1 MKPEKRSQKLWITCI
16 AMLLLLTGI
25 RAFGQNPEQT
35 VITREI
41 KIKKGQ
47 TYLNLPVKNTDRLL
61 QATISLKGVALDR
74 FTINLAVDEPDFW
87 TFFDVTPYQGKTL
100 TIEIGKA
107 SRMFRGMGPQGSD
120 DDDYLATKGVLA
132 LQKIFA
138 DSSFPGMDE
147 LYKESGRPQV
157 HFTASRGWINDPN
170 GLIYYKGLYHMFF
183 QHNPYGWQWG
193 NMHWGHAVSKD
204 LIHWDQWQ
212 EAIYPVLDLPDE
224 GSHRGFGDAA
234 FSGSAVID
242 PQNTAGFRKDGI
254 DPIIAVYTST
264 GRGECLQ
271 MSYDEGRT
279 FIDYEGNPILAHN
292 GRDPKVFWYEP
303 GGHWVMV
310 VWDSGMPKKLSLGQE
325 VSLRENSIY
334 TSSDLKNWTYQS
346 GVPGF
351 FECPELF
358 QLPVEGESGVSK
370 WIMQDANGRYIV
382 GEFDGKKF
390 TIEQNLTVYE
400 NGGGYFYASQT
411 FNNVPDGRR
420 IQVGWGRNIT
430 NPGMPFNQPQLMP
443 CELKLRRTL
452 NGYRLCPTP
461 VREIASLISGTPQ
474 VITDKVVSSGESVG
488 LQVDPGK
495 PLHIVAEIERGNTEI
510 VFSILGY
517 ELRYDNEW
525 SFSVIPP
532 QSSEEE
538 SGDPASPTVPRPSAL
553 TPVTYTTNAD
563 IFKIEA
569 IVDKNILEVYINDG
583 ELYYVSNFDGEKTPR
598 VEASVPR
605 GVMGMMS
612 GNMSLYILKK
622 LEVNEL
628 SSIWPQ

>member
-1 MKPEKRSQKLWITCI
+1 MKREKRSRKLWIICFVVI
-16 AMLLLLTGI
+16 LLLTGI
-25 RAFGQNPEQT
+25 RVFGQNPEQT
-35 VITREI
+35 VISREI

-47 TYLNLPVKNTDRLL
+47 TYINLPVKNSVRLV
-61 QATISLKGVALDR
+61 QATIWLKGVAIEC
-74 FTINLAVDEPDFW
+74 FTINLAADDPDFW

-100 TIEIGKA
+100 TIELEKTPGI
-107 SRMFRGMGPQGSD
+107 FRGPVPQDPDS
-120 DDDYLATKGVLA
+120 DDYLTTTGVIA
-132 LQKIFA
+132 LEKIFA
-138 DSSFPGMDE
+138 DSSFPGMEE
-147 LYKESGRPQV
+147 LYQESGRPQV

-204 LIHWDQWQ
+204 LIHWEQWQ
-212 EAIYPVLDLPDE
+212 EAIYPVLELVVEADNPR
-224 GSHRGFGDAA
+224 SGDAA

-242 PQNTAGFRKDGI
+242 PDNTAGFRKDGI

-271 MSYDEGRT
+271 MSYDEGKT
-279 FIDYEGNPILAHN
+279 FIDYEGNPILAHD

-310 VWDSGMPKKLSLGQE
+310 VWDSGKPKKLSLGLE

-334 TSSDLKNWTYQS
+334 TSPDLKNWTYQS

-351 FECPELF
+351 FECPELY
-358 QLPVEGESGVSK
+358 QLPVEDEPGVSK
-370 WIMQDANGRYIV
+370 WIMNDGNGRYIV
-382 GEFDGKKF
+382 GDFDGKKF

-430 NPGMPFNQPQLMP
+430 NTGMPFNQPELIP

-461 VREIASLISGTPQ
+461 VRELASLVCNTQ
-474 VITDKVVSSGESVG
+474 MITDRVIRNGESAG
-488 LQVDPGK
+488 LQVDTDK
-495 PLHIVAEIERGNTEI
+495 PLHIVAEIERGNTGI
-510 VFSILGY
+510 VFNIMGY
-517 ELRYDNEW
+517 ELRFDNEW
-525 SFSVIPP
+525 SLSFVPP
-532 QSSEEE
+532 KSTAAE
-538 SGDPASPTVPRPSAL
+538 SGDPSRTTVPRPAES
-553 TPVTYTTNAD
+553 TPVTYVTNAD

-569 IVDKNILEVYINDG
+569 IVDKNILEFYVNDG
-583 ELYYVSNFDGEKTPR
+583 ELFYVSNFNGEKTPR

-605 GVMGMMS
+605 GYMGMMS
-612 GNMSLYILKK
+612 GNRSLCILKK

-628 SSIWPQ
+628 SSIWSK